1 MSVRMMVEVIDH
13 APRELPDVQ
22 HRTLVALAERMNDRT
37 RTGFHPLDELAH
49 RISRSRPTATRTL
62 RALTE
67 RGLLEVVS
75 KAGRG
80 KATVYFM
87 PPLVS
92 AERPAAGDDLSEAE
106 PGESTDGPEKVITQD
121 DDLSGEGGA
130 EKVITQDDHLSL
142 DEAPKRS
149 SSESES
155 SSPNA
160 ERSSSEPQKVI
171 TQDDDPS
178 LHPSYIPHH
187 PRVRAQRP
195 APPVADVAT
204 DDDEELKTLDDDP
217 AATAAMVA
225 LRQHTHRTITAHH
238 ARAVARAV
246 LSGRTVKDP
255 AAYIR
260 SAVARD
266 PDRHIPAAAT
276 RTVAEALARPDS
288 ADATPRHTEER
299 PADVVDQL
307 AALRAQWQQETRNR
321 QSEDRGRPAAL
332 AHLLN
337 PKE

>member
-1 MSVRMMVEVIDH
+1 MSVRLMVEVIDH

-22 HRTLVALAERMNDRT
+22 HRALIAVAERMNDRT

-92 AERPAAGDDLSEAE
+92 AEAPDAGDDLSDEEPSEGAAE
-106 PGESTDGPEKVITQD
+106 PGKVITQD
-121 DDLSGEGGA
+121 DDLSGEDGA
-130 EKVITQDDHLSL
+130 EKVITNADHLSPAG
-142 DEAPKRS
+142 APKRS
-149 SSESES
+149 SSEPER

-160 ERSSSEPQKVI
+160 ERSSSDPQKVI

-178 LHPSYIPHH
+178 LHPSDIPHH

-195 APPVADVAT
+195 APPVADAAT
-204 DDDEELKTLDDDP
+204 DDDDP
-217 AATAAMVA
+217 AAKAAMVA
-225 LRQHTHRTITAHH
+225 LRAHTHRTITADH
-238 ARAVARAV
+238 ARAVARSV
-246 LSGRTVKDP
+246 LSGRTAKDP
-255 AAYIR
+255 AAYVR
-260 SAVARD
+260 SAVDRD
-266 PDRHIPAAAT
+266 PDRHIPAAPA
-276 RTVAEALARPDS
+276 RTVAEALARPDG
-288 ADATPRHTEER
+288 ADTAPSSTGER
-299 PADVVDQL
+299 PAEVVDQL
-307 AALRAQWQQETRNR
+307 AALRAQWQQETRDR
-321 QSEDRGRPAAL
+321 QTEDRRQPTAFTRL
-332 AHLLN
+332 IN